1 MNAFNQCK
9 QKGSEVKQV
18 LILCTGNSCRSQ
30 MAEALWNQLGQGEW
44 EAVSAG
50 SKPSGYV
57 HPLAIKAM
65 ESIGIDISTA
75 RSKHVDGLG
84 DKPFDLVVTVCDNAR
99 ESCPLFPNAK
109 QTLHWPFEDP
119 ADFKGSDEERL
130 AGFARVR
137 HKISERISS
146 YLKEQQS

>member
-1 MNAFNQCK
+1 MK
-9 QKGSEVKQV
+9 RV

-30 MAEALWNQLGQGEW
+30 MAEGLWNQLGRGEW

-57 HPLAIKAM
+57 HPLAIKTM
-65 ESIGIDISTA
+65 KSIGVDLANA
-75 RSKHVDGLG
+75 RSKHVDEFDGV
-84 DKPFDLVVTVCDNAR
+84 PFDLVVTVCDNAK
-99 ESCPLFPNAK
+99 ESCPYFPNAK

-119 ADFKGSDEERL
+119 AEFRGSESEVE

-137 HKISERISS
+137 DQIASRITDF
-146 YLKEQQS
+146 LREKRG